1 MTFQKCP
8 LFILCIKKSRTG
20 KKTAYNTKKHQS
32 AYFTQQNLVYLNTY
46 YQDSKDNQNV

>member
-8 LFILCIKKSRTG
+8 LFILFIKKSRTG
-20 KKTAYNTKKHQS
+20 KNSLQHKKHQS